1 MISNINPHILRY
13 IEMVENKEVEAC
25 KEQHQLVAMIR
36 GCFEKEDIYT
46 DNEQLDNY
54 LGLQKYFPFDLF
66 EWEKF
71 LLALNLCTYKKDKG
85 LPRFPDLF
93 ILSGRG
99 TGKDGYIAYV
109 SMCLI
114 SHYNG
119 IKHYDI
125 DICANNEDQAM
136 RPFEDIYNILEDQQN
151 TKKLKKHFYW
161 NKEEII
167 SLKTKSKIKF
177 RTNNPKGKDSL
188 RSGAVIFNEIH
199 QNENYANIN
208 VFTTGLGKKKH
219 PRRAFLTTDGDVR
232 DGPLDHK
239 KDQAKEILE
248 GKMPDNGMLPFI
260 CKLDNKKEVHNK
272 KKWPKANPSLPY
284 LPDLMQEMEKEYED
298 WRINPSQFSAF
309 MTKRMNIPDGEKEI
323 EVTSWENIKATNIEI
338 PDLLGWNCVAGLD
351 YSKITDFASANL
363 HFKKGDMRFDINHSW
378 LCLQSNDLPRIKAPW
393 REWADMGLITLVDD
407 VEIHPERITDWIQE
421 KGALYNIMKIAID
434 NYRYA
439 LMTNALEKI
448 GFSAKEQ
455 KNIKLVQP
463 SDIMKII
470 PVIDS
475 GFAQQSFGWGDNP
488 TLRWAAN
495 NTKKVKSSKKQGSDT
510 GNFYY
515 AKIEA
520 KSRKTDPFM
529 AFVASMTIEAELP
542 DNSLEV
548 PDVDVYTY

>member
-1 MISNINPHILRY
+1 MTSNINPHILRY
-13 IEMVENKEVEAC
+13 IEMIENKEVVAC
-25 KEQHQLVAMIR
+25 KEQHELVALIR
-36 GCFEKEDIYT
+36 KCFKEEEIYT
-46 DNEQLDNY
+46 DNEQLENY

-71 LLALNLCTYKKDKG
+71 LLGLHLCTYKKDNG
-85 LPRFPDLF
+85 VPRFPDLF
-93 ILSGRG
+93 LLSGRG
-99 TGKDGYIAYV
+99 TGKDGFIAFV
-109 SMCLI
+109 SKCLI

-136 RPFEDIYNILEDQQN
+136 RPFEDIYNVLEDPQN
-151 TKKLKKHFYW
+151 IKKLKKLLYW

-177 RTNNPKGKDSL
+177 RTNSPKGKDSL

-199 QNENYANIN
+199 QYENYANIN

-219 PRRAFLTTDGDVR
+219 PRRSFLTTDGDVR

-248 GKMPDNGMLPFI
+248 GKAPDNGMLPFI
-260 CKLDNKKEVHNK
+260 CRLDNKKEVHNK
-272 KKWPKANPSLPY
+272 KNWPKANPSLPY
-284 LPDLMQEMEKEYED
+284 MPDLMEEMEKEYKD
-298 WRINPSQFSAF
+298 WKVNPSQFSAF

-323 EVTSWENIKATNIEI
+323 EVTAWENIKATNIEI
-338 PDLLGWNCVAGLD
+338 PDLTGWNCVAGLD

-363 HFKKGDMRFDINHSW
+363 HFKNGDLRFDINHSW
-378 LCLQSNDLPRIKAPW
+378 LCLQSSDLARIKAPW
-393 REWADMGLITLVDD
+393 REWAEQGLITLVDD
-407 VEIHPERITDWIQE
+407 VEIHPDLLTDWLQD
-421 KGALYNIMKIAID
+421 KGTIYNILKVAID

-439 LMTNALEKI
+439 LMTKALEKI

-455 KNIKLVQP
+455 KNVKLVQP
-463 SDIMKII
+463 SDIMKIV

-475 GFAQQSFGWGDNP
+475 GFAQQSFAWGDNP

-495 NTKKVKSSKKQGSDT
+495 NTKKIRSSKKQGSDT

-515 AKIEA
+515 GKIEA

-529 AFVASMTIEAELP
+529 AFVASMVIENELP
-542 DNSLEV
+542 DSSLDV

>member
-1 MISNINPHILRY
+1 
-13 IEMVENKEVEAC
+13 MVENKEVEAC
-25 KEQHQLVAMIR
+25 KEQHQLVALIR
-36 GCFEKEDIYT
+36 KCFKDEDIYT
-46 DNEQLDNY
+46 DNEQLENY

-66 EWEKF
+66 DWEKF
-71 LLALNLCTYKKDKG
+71 LLALHLCTYKKDKG
-85 LPRFPDLF
+85 VPRFPDLF
-93 ILSGRG
+93 LLSGRG
-99 TGKDGYIAYV
+99 TGKDGFIAFV
-109 SMCLI
+109 SKCLI

-136 RPFEDIYNILEDQQN
+136 RPFEDIYNVLEDPQN
-151 TKKLKKHFYW
+151 IKKLKRFFYW

-177 RTNNPKGKDSL
+177 RTNSPKGKDSL

-199 QNENYANIN
+199 QYENYANIN

-219 PRRAFLTTDGDVR
+219 PRRSFLTTDGDVR

-239 KDQAKEILE
+239 KDQAKEILD

-260 CKLDNKKEVHNK
+260 CRLDNKKEVHNK

-284 LPDLMQEMEKEYED
+284 MPDLMEEMEKEYKD
-298 WRINPSQFSAF
+298 WKVNPSQFSAF
-309 MTKRMNIPDGEKEI
+309 MTKRMNIPDGDKEI

-338 PDLLGWNCVAGLD
+338 PDLTGWNCVAGLD
-351 YSKITDFASANL
+351 YSMITDFASVNL
-363 HFKKGDMRFDINHSW
+363 HFKNGDLRFDINHSW
-378 LCLQSNDLPRIKAPW
+378 LCLQSGDLPRIKAPW
-393 REWADMGLITLVDD
+393 REWADQGLITLVDD
-407 VEIHPERITDWIQE
+407 VEIHPELLTNWIQE
-421 KGALYNIMKIAID
+421 KGALYNIMKISLD
-434 NYRYA
+434 NFRYA
-439 LMTNALEKI
+439 LMANALEKI

-455 KNIKLVQP
+455 KNVKLVQP
-463 SDIMKII
+463 SDIMKIV

-475 GFAQQSFGWGDNP
+475 GFANKNFVWGDNP

-495 NTKKVKSSKKQGSDT
+495 NTKKIKSSKKQGSDT
-510 GNFYY
+510 GNYY
-515 AKIEA
+515 YGKIEA

-542 DNSLEV
+542 DNSLDV

>member
-1 MISNINPHILRY
+1 
-13 IEMVENKEVEAC
+13 
-25 KEQHQLVAMIR
+25 
-36 GCFEKEDIYT
+36 
-46 DNEQLDNY
+46 
-54 LGLQKYFPFDLF
+54 
-66 EWEKF
+66 
-71 LLALNLCTYKKDKG
+71 
-85 LPRFPDLF
+85 
-93 ILSGRG
+93 
-99 TGKDGYIAYV
+99 
-109 SMCLI
+109 MCLI

-136 RPFEDIYNILEDQQN
+136 RPFEDIYNVLEDPQN

-248 GKMPDNGMLPFI
+248 GKMTDNGMLPFI

-378 LCLQSNDLPRIKAPW
+378 LCLQSNDLQRIKAPW

>member
-1 MISNINPHILRY
+1 MTSNINPHILRY
-13 IEMVENKEVEAC
+13 IEMIENKEVVAC
-25 KEQHQLVAMIR
+25 KEQHELVALIR
-36 GCFEKEDIYT
+36 KCFKEEEIYT
-46 DNEQLDNY
+46 DNEQLENY

-71 LLALNLCTYKKDKG
+71 LLGLHLCTYKKDNG
-85 LPRFPDLF
+85 VPRFPDLF
-93 ILSGRG
+93 LLSGRG
-99 TGKDGYIAYV
+99 TGKDGFIAFV
-109 SMCLI
+109 SKCLI

-136 RPFEDIYNILEDQQN
+136 RPFEDIYNVLEDPQN
-151 TKKLKKHFYW
+151 IKKLKKFFYW

-177 RTNNPKGKDSL
+177 RTNSPKGKDSL

-199 QNENYANIN
+199 QYENYANIN

-219 PRRAFLTTDGDVR
+219 PRRSFLTTDGDVR

-248 GKMPDNGMLPFI
+248 GKAPDNGMLPFI
-260 CKLDNKKEVHNK
+260 CRLDNKKEVHNK
-272 KKWPKANPSLPY
+272 KNWPKANPSLPY
-284 LPDLMQEMEKEYED
+284 MPDLMEEMEKEYKD
-298 WRINPSQFSAF
+298 WKVNPSQFSAF

-323 EVTSWENIKATNIEI
+323 EVTAWENIKATNIEI
-338 PDLLGWNCVAGLD
+338 PDLTGWNCVAGLD

-363 HFKKGDMRFDINHSW
+363 HFKNGDLRFDINHSW
-378 LCLQSNDLPRIKAPW
+378 LCLQSSDLARIKAPW
-393 REWADMGLITLVDD
+393 REWAEQGLITLVDD
-407 VEIHPERITDWIQE
+407 VEIHPDLLTDWLQD
-421 KGALYNIMKIAID
+421 KGTIYNILKVAID

-439 LMTNALEKI
+439 LMTKALEKI

-455 KNIKLVQP
+455 KNVKLVQP
-463 SDIMKII
+463 SDIMKIV

-475 GFAQQSFGWGDNP
+475 GFAQQSFAWGDNP

-495 NTKKVKSSKKQGSDT
+495 NTKKIRSSKKQGSDT

-515 AKIEA
+515 GKIEA

-529 AFVASMTIEAELP
+529 AFVASMVIENELP
-542 DNSLEV
+542 DSSLDV